1 MIGVRLCSCF
11 HSIHTFSLI
20 RYHIPDDWS
29 YQEAR
34 RLFKE
39 PVVYNDKEQLEINWT
54 APDVEVID
62 LQSKTAYCITFSFIK
77 KMFRHF
83 REIALSCHF
92 YRA

>member
-77 KMFRHF
+77 KMFRPF